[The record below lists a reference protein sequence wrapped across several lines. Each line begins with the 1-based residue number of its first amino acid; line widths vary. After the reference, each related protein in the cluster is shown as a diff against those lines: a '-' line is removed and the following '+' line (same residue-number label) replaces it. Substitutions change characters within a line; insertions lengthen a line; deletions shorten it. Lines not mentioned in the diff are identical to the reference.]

1 MTDFIKTLPQAHV
14 TLKQAAESF
23 KPVAHR
29 LSAGLKGL
37 VRRRQFGIEI
47 IQNVS
52 AYNEHFHA
60 KEDPWLLLDRIAA
73 WERITW

>member
-1 MTDFIKTLPQAHV
+1 MADFVETQAHV

-52 AYNEHFHA
+52 AYNEHYHVKA
-60 KEDPWLLLDRIAA
+60 DPWSYLDRIAA
-73 WERITW
+73 WELRTW